1 MGMFI
6 AVVPNRKSRPTILL
20 RETYREDGK
29 VRNCTLANLTA
40 WAPEKIA
47 ALSAA
52 LDAARSGNVGTGVI
66 ELLETVPHGHV
77 HAVLGTLR
85 RLVM

>member
-1 MGMFI
+1 MDMFI

-29 VRNCTLANLTA
+29 VRNRTLANLTD

-47 ALSAA
+47 ALSSA
-52 LDAARSGNVGTGVI
+52 LDAARLSLI
-66 ELLETVPHGHV
+66 HI
-77 HAVLGTLR
+77 
-85 RLVM
+85 